1 MLEFNTKSNTSN
13 NTKLFL
19 VVVIEQPKAPNN
31 TNYNYNLFSAVAL
44 GHIYTHQHPYRQ
56 TSKQPTKRLRY
67 YHTQIISSDT
77 QCKQFF
83 FFSVFKSYKK
93 NKLFYTYIMM
103 MKDERRKMKMKKQL
117 SQKAAH
123 QIGTCIYTEAYI
135 MRILKSETFR
145 NVFAIFIQIFTND
158 FLMLCITQAYIQI
171 DILYM
176 CCKSTRKCV
185 LF

>member
-31 TNYNYNLFSAVAL
+31 TNYNYNYNLFSAVAL

-77 QCKQFF
+77 
-83 FFSVFKSYKK
+83 
-93 NKLFYTYIMM
+93 
-103 MKDERRKMKMKKQL
+103 
-117 SQKAAH
+117 
-123 QIGTCIYTEAYI
+123 
-135 MRILKSETFR
+135 
-145 NVFAIFIQIFTND
+145 
-158 FLMLCITQAYIQI
+158 
-171 DILYM
+171 
-176 CCKSTRKCV
+176 
-185 LF
+185 